1 MEIILNQVV
10 LIGRLAR
17 DPELKYTATEGVPLV
32 NFTIAVDRPALNQAG
47 EKAADFIRILAWRK
61 QAENCATYLNKGN
74 RVAVE
79 GRLQVRS
86 YDDKEGVRRS
96 IAEVVARR
104 VVFLET
110 RKDMEQG
117 FKEEHDSFDNEGTEV
132 KDDDV
137 PF

>member
-1 MEIILNQVV
+1 MLNQVV

-17 DPELKYTATEGVPLV
+17 DPELKYTAAEGVPLV
-32 NFTIAVDRPALNQAG
+32 NFTIAVDRFTPNQAG
-47 EKAADFIRILAWRK
+47 EKEADFIRILAWRK
-61 QAENCATYLNKGN
+61 QAENCATYLSKGN
-74 RVAVE
+74 KVAVE

-104 VVFLET
+104 VVFLES
-110 RKDMEQG
+110 RKDADQG
-117 FKEEHDSFDNEGTEV
+117 SKDDYDSFNKEDAEV
-132 KDDDV
+132 SDDDV

>member
-1 MEIILNQVV
+1 MLNQVV

-17 DPELKYTATEGVPLV
+17 DPELRYTATEGVPLV
-32 NFTIAVDRPALNQAG
+32 NFTIAVDRPVSNQAG
-47 EKAADFIRILAWRK
+47 EREADFIRILAWRK
-61 QAENCATYLNKGN
+61 QAENCATYLSKGN
-74 RVAVE
+74 KVAVE

-104 VVFLET
+104 VVFLES
-110 RKDMEQG
+110 RKDAGQE
-117 FKEEHDSFDNEGTEV
+117 FKDDYDSYNKEGAEV
-132 KDDDV
+132 SDDDV